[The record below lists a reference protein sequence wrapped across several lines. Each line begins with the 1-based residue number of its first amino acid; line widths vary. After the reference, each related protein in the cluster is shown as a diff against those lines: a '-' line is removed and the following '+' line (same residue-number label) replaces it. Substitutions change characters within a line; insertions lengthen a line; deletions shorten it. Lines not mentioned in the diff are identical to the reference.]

1 LAYKMIKNWERE
13 PKEPLREKISGMIGH
28 RTPLK
33 EKIAMCLYR
42 LKTQKTKIAES
53 SARMQQRDRDYFNKC
68 VAAQMAKDSAR
79 AAMYANECAEVRK
92 MAKTT
97 LRCEL
102 ALEQITLRLET
113 VEEFGDLAVTMGPV
127 VGVVQAIKS
136 QIQGIMPQ
144 VSYELGMIGE
154 TLNGMVVEVGEATGA
169 GYDISTSGEEAQ
181 RIITEANTI
190 AEQRMKE
197 RFPELP
203 TAAPAVPTAPSEQ
216 TGIPR

>member
-1 LAYKMIKNWERE
+1 MIKNWERE
-13 PKEPLREKISGMIGH
+13 PKEPLREKIGGMFGH

-33 EKIAMCLYR
+33 EKIAMCIYR
-42 LKTQKTKIAES
+42 LKTQKSKIAES
-53 SARMQQRDRDYFNKC
+53 SSRMQQRDRDYFNKC

-102 ALEQITLRLET
+102 ALEQISLRLET
-113 VEEFGDLAVTMGPV
+113 VEQFGDLAATMGPV
-127 VGVVQAIKS
+127 VGVVQTIKT

-154 TLNGMVVEVGEATGA
+154 TLNGMVVEVGEATGS
-169 GYDISTSGEEAQ
+169 GYDISTSSEEAQ
-181 RIITEANTI
+181 KIITEANTI

-216 TGIPR
+216 TGLPR

>member
-13 PKEPLREKISGMIGH
+13 PKEPFREKIGGMLGH
-28 RTPLK
+28 KTPLK
-33 EKIAMCLYR
+33 EKIAMCIYR
-42 LKTQKTKIAES
+42 LKTQKTKIADS
-53 SARMQQRDRDYFNKC
+53 SAKMQQRDRDFFNKC

-113 VEEFGDLAVTMGPV
+113 VEEFGDLATMMGPV
-127 VGVVQAIKS
+127 VGVVQAIKN
-136 QIQGIMPQ
+136 QIQGVIPQ

-154 TLNGMVVEVGEATGA
+154 TLNGMVIEVGEATGS
-169 GYDISTSGEEAQ
+169 GYDISTSSGEAQ
-181 RIITEANTI
+181 RIMTEANTI

-203 TAAPAVPTAPSEQ
+203 AAGPAIPTAPSEQ
-216 TGIPR
+216 TGLPR

>member
-13 PKEPLREKISGMIGH
+13 PKEPLREKIGGIFGH
-28 RTPLK
+28 KTPLK
-33 EKIAMCLYR
+33 EKIAMCIYR

-79 AAMYANECAEVRK
+79 AAIYANECAEVRK

-102 ALEQITLRLET
+102 ALEQISLRLET
-113 VEEFGDLAVTMGPV
+113 VEQFGDLAATMGPV
-127 VGVVQAIKS
+127 VGVVQAIKT

-144 VSYELGMIGE
+144 VSYELGTIGE
-154 TLNGMVVEVGEATGA
+154 TLNGMVIEVGEATGSS
-169 GYDISTSGEEAQ
+169 YDISTSGEEAQ
-181 RIITEANTI
+181 RIMTEANTV

-216 TGIPR
+216 TGLPR

>member
-13 PKEPLREKISGMIGH
+13 PKEPFREKISGMLGH

-33 EKIAMCLYR
+33 EKIAMCVYR

-68 VAAQMAKDSAR
+68 IAAQMAKDSAR

-102 ALEQITLRLET
+102 ALEQIALRLET
-113 VEEFGDLAVTMGPV
+113 VEQFGDLAAMMGPV
-127 VGVVQAIKS
+127 VGVVQAIKN
-136 QIQGIMPQ
+136 QIQGVIPQ

-154 TLNGMVVEVGEATGA
+154 TLNGMVIEIGEATGS
-169 GYDISTSGEEAQ
+169 GYDISASSEEAQ
-181 RIITEANTI
+181 RILTEANTI

-203 TAAPAVPTAPSEQ
+203 TAAPAIPTAPSEQ
-216 TGIPR
+216 TGLPR